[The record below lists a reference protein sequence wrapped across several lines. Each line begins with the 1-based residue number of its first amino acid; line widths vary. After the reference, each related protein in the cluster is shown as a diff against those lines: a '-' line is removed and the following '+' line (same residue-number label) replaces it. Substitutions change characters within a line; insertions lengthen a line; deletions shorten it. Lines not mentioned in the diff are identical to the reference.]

1 MQEMESR
8 LAFETLISDLSSTF
22 IDLSPG
28 EVDLAIEDAL
38 RCVCTLLG
46 IDLAVLWQWSSAA
59 PDVIAPTHAYP
70 PVAEV
75 LPPEPLEQEQFP
87 WIRQEILAGRVV
99 ALSSLGEFPADADV
113 DREFC
118 RHFGVKSH
126 LSLPMAVGGEP
137 PVGLLGLNTLHL
149 ERDWPDAVVE
159 QLQLV
164 TRVFANAL
172 ARKRADQALRDSEER
187 LSLAADAAEAGLW
200 ILDYTADVVW
210 ATAKA
215 RAIFGFS
222 PDEVISVARLRAAI
236 HPDDRGL
243 VLAAIER
250 SARTG
255 EALGMEARI
264 ATGEG
269 DVRWIMSRGRAHA
282 STTGQPER
290 VMGVSIDISER
301 KGEQEALRVSAA
313 RLASASELA
322 GLAFYEIDYG
332 EGTFYIDDRFR
343 DLCGIPAGLERGLE
357 PLDFWMEHLHPDD
370 APGVM
375 EVRRQ
380 LHEGGRDRFSH
391 EYRYLHPTRGV
402 SWIQHLAVVAT
413 RDAAGGAVRTYGV
426 FRDVTD
432 RKHAED
438 ELRDL
443 SRRLIR
449 AHEEERALLARELH
463 DDVSQRLA
471 VLAID
476 VGRLE
481 IAAPDDTQA
490 AAMQS
495 VREGLVC
502 LSDDIHSLAYQLHP
516 SVLEELGLGEA
527 LRAEGERCAR
537 QGLHVWVHLDELPG
551 ALPDGIEL
559 CLFRVVQEALSN
571 VLHHAAANFATV
583 RLRRTD
589 GGLYLAISDDGVGF
603 DREELK
609 ERMRLGLLSMRERV
623 RLVNGSFHLES
634 TPGEGTTIAVWVP
647 VLTEGTSR

>member
-1 MQEMESR
+1 MEEMESR
-8 LAFETLISDLSSTF
+8 LEFETLISDLSSTF
-22 IDLSPG
+22 IDLPPG
-28 EVDLAIEDAL
+28 EVDVAIEDAL

-59 PDVIAPTHAYP
+59 PDVIVPTHAYP

-87 WIRQEILAGRVV
+87 WIRQQILAGRVV
-99 ALSSLGEFPADADV
+99 ALSSLGEFPAEADV

-137 PVGLLGLNTLHL
+137 PVGLLGLNTLHV
-149 ERDWPDAVVE
+149 ERDWPDAVVK

-164 TRVFANAL
+164 TQVFTNAL
-172 ARKRADQALRDSEER
+172 ARKRSDEALRQSEER

-200 ILDYTADVVW
+200 ILDYTAGVVW

-222 PDEVISVARLRAAI
+222 PDEVINVGRLRAAI
-236 HPDDRGL
+236 HPDDRAP
-243 VLAAIER
+243 VLEAIER
-250 SARTG
+250 SARSG
-255 EALGMEARI
+255 EALGMEARVV
-264 ATGEG
+264 TGEG
-269 DVRWIMSRGRAHA
+269 AVRWILSRGRAHPSA
-282 STTGQPER
+282 ARDPER
-290 VMGVSIDISER
+290 VMGVSIDITER
-301 KGEQEALRVSAA
+301 KGEQEALLVSAA

-343 DLCGIPAGLERGLE
+343 DLCGVPPERERGLE

-370 APGVM
+370 APGVG

-380 LHEGGRDRFSH
+380 LHEGGRDRFSY
-391 EYRYLHPTRGV
+391 EYRYLHPTRGTT
-402 SWIQHLAVVAT
+402 WIQHLAVVAT
-413 RDAAGGAVRTYGV
+413 RDTAGRALRTYGV

-432 RKHAED
+432 RKRAEE

-443 SRRLIR
+443 SRRLIN

-481 IAAPDDTQA
+481 TAAADGAQA

-516 SVLEELGLGEA
+516 SVLEELGLG
-527 LRAEGERCAR
+527 
-537 QGLHVWVHLDELPG
+537 
-551 ALPDGIEL
+551 
-559 CLFRVVQEALSN
+559 
-571 VLHHAAANFATV
+571 
-583 RLRRTD
+583 
-589 GGLYLAISDDGVGF
+589 
-603 DREELK
+603 
-609 ERMRLGLLSMRERV
+609 
-623 RLVNGSFHLES
+623 
-634 TPGEGTTIAVWVP
+634 
-647 VLTEGTSR
+647 